1 MLEDR
6 LLIWRLRSGST
17 EAFRR
22 IYEKYI
28 DDLLTLAT
36 NLLSDGSAAEDVVQ
50 ETFIRFVQSVQ
61 QFRLTGSLKS
71 YLATCVANRARD
83 YLRKRHRQQAA
94 TLDEAGQMTVDVDG
108 PVQLAVYSEQL
119 QRLSRAL
126 TDLPHE
132 QREAVVLR
140 LQAGLKFKAIAKLQN
155 ISTKTALSR
164 YRYGLYKLR
173 SILDGEVQK

>member
-6 LLIWRLRSGST
+6 LLIWRLRSGNR

-36 NLLSDGSAAEDVVQ
+36 SLLGDGSAAEDVVQ
-50 ETFIRFVQSVQ
+50 ETLICFVQRVQ

-83 YLRKRHRQQAA
+83 YLRKRHRRQAA
-94 TLDEAGQMTVDVDG
+94 ALDEAGQMTVDVDG

-132 QREAVVLR
+132 QREVVVLR

-155 ISTKTALSR
+155 TSTKTALSR
-164 YRYGLYKLR
+164 YRYGLNKLR

>member
-50 ETFIRFVQSVQ
+50 DVFISFVQSVDK
-61 QFRLTGSLKS
+61 FHLTGSLKS

-83 YLRKRHRQQAA
+83 YLRKRHRQHAA
-94 TLDEAGQMTVDVDG
+94 MLDCFPSAEMAQVEAFG
-108 PVQLAVYSEQL
+108 
-119 QRLSRAL
+119 
-126 TDLPHE
+126 
-132 QREAVVLR
+132 
-140 LQAGLKFKAIAKLQN
+140 
-155 ISTKTALSR
+155 
-164 YRYGLYKLR
+164 
-173 SILDGEVQK
+173 